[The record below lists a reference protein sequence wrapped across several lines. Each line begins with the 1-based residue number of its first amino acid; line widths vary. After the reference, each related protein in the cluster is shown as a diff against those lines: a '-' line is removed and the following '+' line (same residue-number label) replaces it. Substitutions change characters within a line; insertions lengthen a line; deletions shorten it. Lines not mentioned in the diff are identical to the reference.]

1 MTDKSKQSKLGAII
15 LAAGKGKRM
24 KSKDRNKVTM
34 YLADKPLILHSI
46 HVLEAMEFG
55 TVVVVVGFAKES
67 VKDVLKDSHILFA
80 EQKKRLGT
88 GHAVMCAVK
97 ELPEDI
103 TDVLVIQGDDSHFYK
118 EETIEKLSHAH
129 LSSDASLTFL
139 TIEVK
144 NAFGLGRV
152 VRDSNGKVIAI
163 AEEKDATEE
172 QKKITEI
179 NPACYMFKVS
189 FLKKYLKQIKKSPVT
204 GEYYIT
210 SLIDIAIKH
219 NEKIETL
226 QAGFLPWRGINTRE
240 ELEEA
245 QLMYEKVTGKE

>member
-1 MTDKSKQSKLGAII
+1 MKETKLGAII

-24 KSKDRNKVTM
+24 KSKDKNKVTM
-34 YLADKPLILHSI
+34 SLADKPLILHSI
-46 HVLEAMEFG
+46 HVLEDMHFD
-55 TVVVVVGFAKES
+55 TIVVVVGFAKES

-88 GHAVMCAVK
+88 GHAVVCAMR
-97 ELPEDI
+97 ELPTDV
-103 TDVLVIQGDDSHFYK
+103 TDVLIIQGDDSHFYK
-118 EETIEKLSHAH
+118 EETITKLTNAH
-129 LSSDASLTFL
+129 LSSGASLTFL

-144 NAFGLGRV
+144 NPFGLGRV
-152 VRDSNGKVIAI
+152 VRDNDGKVTAI
-163 AEEKDATEE
+163 VEEKDATEK
-172 QKKITEI
+172 QKSVTEI
-179 NPACYMFKVS
+179 NPACYMFNVA

-245 QLMYEKVTGKE
+245 ERLYEQEQAKR